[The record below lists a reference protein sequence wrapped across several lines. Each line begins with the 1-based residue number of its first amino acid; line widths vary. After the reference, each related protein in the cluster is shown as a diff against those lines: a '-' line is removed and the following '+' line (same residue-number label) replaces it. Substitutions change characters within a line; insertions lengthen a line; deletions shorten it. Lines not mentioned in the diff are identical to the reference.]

1 MQTILDSL
9 LMTFTIFL
17 VIPFAGFLVHL
28 LGRGI
33 LMCISRFISMRL
45 TMFIANRITFVGVVH
60 HELSH
65 AAFAVITGAE
75 VSNINLF
82 KPNQNSL
89 GSVSIT
95 PRGNFVIRSIQ
106 LMLSSI
112 APVIT
117 GCISLYL
124 IFNYIFPLDLGVLL
138 NIVKVYIALSI
149 LLHMEMS
156 FADIKGAFKGLPV
169 CFSIGFVV
177 VLILSLTGVI
187 SETNYQMIKDLW
199 YGILTIWRFDN
210 I

>member
-1 MQTILDSL
+1 MQTILDAL
-9 LMTFTIFL
+9 LMTLTIFL
-17 VIPFAGFLVHL
+17 VIPFLGFLVHL

-33 LMCISRFISMRL
+33 LMCISHFISTRL
-45 TMFIANRITFVGVVH
+45 TMFMANRITFIGVVH

-75 VSNINLF
+75 VNNINLF
-82 KPNQNSL
+82 NPNKDSL
-89 GSVSIT
+89 GNVSIT
-95 PRGNFVIRSIQ
+95 PRGNIVFRSIQ
-106 LMLSSI
+106 LTLSSI

-124 IFNYIFPLDLGVLL
+124 IFNIIFPLEFGVLF
-138 NIVKVYIALSI
+138 NILKVYISLSI

-156 FADIKGAFKGLPV
+156 FADIKCAFKGLPV

-177 VLILSLTGVI
+177 VLVLSLIGVI

-199 YGILTIWRFDN
+199 YGILTIWKF
-210 I
+210 

>member
-1 MQTILDSL
+1 MQTLLDAL
-9 LMTFTIFL
+9 LMTITIFL
-17 VIPFAGFLVHL
+17 VIPFVGFLVHL
-28 LGRGI
+28 IGRGI
-33 LMCISRFISMRL
+33 LMYISRFIGMRL
-45 TMFIANRITFVGVVH
+45 TMLIANRITFIGVVH

-65 AAFAVITGAE
+65 AAFALVTGAE

-82 KPNQNSL
+82 NPNQDTL

-106 LMLSSI
+106 LTLSSI

-124 IFNYIFPLDLGVLL
+124 IFNYIFPLSSGVLF
-138 NIVKVYIALSI
+138 NILKVYIFLSI

-169 CFSIGFVV
+169 CFSIGFVL
-177 VLILSLTGVI
+177 VLVLSLTGVI

-199 YGILTIWRFDN
+199 YGVLTIWKF
-210 I
+210 